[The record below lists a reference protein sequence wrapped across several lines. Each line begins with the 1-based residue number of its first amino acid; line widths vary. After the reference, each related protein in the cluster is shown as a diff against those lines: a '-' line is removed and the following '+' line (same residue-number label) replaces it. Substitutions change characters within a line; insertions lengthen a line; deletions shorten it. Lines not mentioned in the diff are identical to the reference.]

1 MNKQQLAKKIWE
13 SANKMRSKIE
23 ASEYKDYILG
33 FIFYK
38 FLSDREEDFLLKNDF
53 AEEDIKSVNEEDA
66 EVVEFVQSGLGYFIS
81 YENLFSTWISEGHD
95 FDIANVRDA
104 LSAFSRLIGT
114 NYKRV
119 FDGIFQTLETGLSN
133 LGSTAKEQSKAV
145 RDLLYLI
152 KDIPMDDK
160 QDYDVL
166 GFIYEYLISN
176 FAANAGKKAGEFY
189 TPHEVS
195 LLMSE
200 IIAEHLKDRTEI
212 KIYDPCSGS
221 GSLLI
226 NIGKSV
232 SKHMDSKD
240 NIKYYAQE
248 LKKNTYNLTR
258 MNLVMRG
265 ILPDNIKVRNGDTL
279 EEDWPDFEDSDPIGT
294 YEPLY
299 VDAVTSNPPYSQK
312 WDPTDKGNDSRYAD
326 YGTAPKGK
334 ADYAFLLHD
343 LYHIKPDG
351 IMTIVLP
358 HGVLF
363 RGGEEGTIRKNLI
376 EKNKIDTIIGLP
388 SNIFFGTGIP
398 TIIMVLKQK
407 RNNTD
412 TLIIDASKGFIKEGK
427 NNKLRACDIRK
438 ITDAI
443 KNRKD
448 IDKYCKVVSRDEI
461 RANDYN
467 LNIPRYVDSSE
478 KTESYDIYASMFGG
492 IPNSE
497 IKDYEDYW
505 NAFPSLKDE
514 LFQSNNEP
522 YSTLKSDNVRNI
534 IKNNQDVK
542 YFVNEYKNAFNGFG
556 GYLKTLLI
564 DDAENLNVAKTE
576 EIISNNIFD
585 RLKNISLINQYE
597 AYQYL
602 NDEWNT
608 ISGDIEIIQTEGIDA
623 AKVVDPNLVIKKKKE
638 KEVEVQE
645 GWIGHLLPFDLIQ
658 SKYLLKEKRELI
670 DKENQVSEID
680 SEINDI
686 IENLTDEEKE
696 MEFYDDEC
704 NKIVDKLIKQFIKDT
719 DVELETREKL
729 RNYSSLVTKKK
740 ELNKALKSEIA
751 ELELN
756 TKSTIENLTYEQID
770 DSLNSKWIEPLMQSI
785 NSLPIKLLNDFES
798 KIDLLSKKYETTY
811 SDLEE
816 EISKTEKSLISM
828 LNDLEGNDYDML
840 GLDEFKMLLGGK

>member
-1 MNKQQLAKKIWE
+1 
-13 SANKMRSKIE
+13 
-23 ASEYKDYILG
+23 
-33 FIFYK
+33 
-38 FLSDREEDFLLKNDF
+38 
-53 AEEDIKSVNEEDA
+53 
-66 EVVEFVQSGLGYFIS
+66 
-81 YENLFSTWISEGHD
+81 
-95 FDIANVRDA
+95 
-104 LSAFSRLIGT
+104 
-114 NYKRV
+114 
-119 FDGIFQTLETGLSN
+119 
-133 LGSTAKEQSKAV
+133 
-145 RDLLYLI
+145 
-152 KDIPMDDK
+152 
-160 QDYDVL
+160 
-166 GFIYEYLISN
+166 
-176 FAANAGKKAGEFY
+176 
-189 TPHEVS
+189 
-195 LLMSE
+195 
-200 IIAEHLKDRTEI
+200 
-212 KIYDPCSGS
+212 
-221 GSLLI
+221 
-226 NIGKSV
+226 
-232 SKHMDSKD
+232 
-240 NIKYYAQE
+240 
-248 LKKNTYNLTR
+248 
-258 MNLVMRG
+258 
-265 ILPDNIKVRNGDTL
+265 
-279 EEDWPDFEDSDPIGT
+279 
-294 YEPLY
+294 
-299 VDAVTSNPPYSQK
+299 
-312 WDPTDKGNDSRYAD
+312 
-326 YGTAPKGK
+326 
-334 ADYAFLLHD
+334 
-343 LYHIKPDG
+343 
-351 IMTIVLP
+351 MTIVLP

-388 SNIFFGTGIP
+388 ANIFFGTGIP

-542 YFVNEYKNAFNGFG
+542 YFVNEYKNAFNGFEE
-556 GYLKTLLI
+556 YLKTLLI
-564 DDAENLNVAKTE
+564 DDAENLNISKTE

-638 KEVEVQE
+638 KEVEVRE

-696 MEFYDDEC
+696 MEFYDDEG

-816 EISKTEKSLISM
+816 EISITEKSLISM
-828 LNDLEGNDYDML
+828 LNDLEGNDFDML
-840 GLDEFKMLLGGK
+840 GLDEFKTLLGGK

>member
-1 MNKQQLAKKIWE
+1 
-13 SANKMRSKIE
+13 
-23 ASEYKDYILG
+23 
-33 FIFYK
+33 
-38 FLSDREEDFLLKNDF
+38 
-53 AEEDIKSVNEEDA
+53 
-66 EVVEFVQSGLGYFIS
+66 
-81 YENLFSTWISEGHD
+81 
-95 FDIANVRDA
+95 
-104 LSAFSRLIGT
+104 
-114 NYKRV
+114 
-119 FDGIFQTLETGLSN
+119 
-133 LGSTAKEQSKAV
+133 
-145 RDLLYLI
+145 
-152 KDIPMDDK
+152 
-160 QDYDVL
+160 
-166 GFIYEYLISN
+166 
-176 FAANAGKKAGEFY
+176 
-189 TPHEVS
+189 
-195 LLMSE
+195 
-200 IIAEHLKDRTEI
+200 
-212 KIYDPCSGS
+212 
-221 GSLLI
+221 
-226 NIGKSV
+226 
-232 SKHMDSKD
+232 
-240 NIKYYAQE
+240 
-248 LKKNTYNLTR
+248 
-258 MNLVMRG
+258 
-265 ILPDNIKVRNGDTL
+265 
-279 EEDWPDFEDSDPIGT
+279 
-294 YEPLY
+294 
-299 VDAVTSNPPYSQK
+299 
-312 WDPTDKGNDSRYAD
+312 
-326 YGTAPKGK
+326 
-334 ADYAFLLHD
+334 
-343 LYHIKPDG
+343 
-351 IMTIVLP
+351 
-358 HGVLF
+358 
-363 RGGEEGTIRKNLI
+363 
-376 EKNKIDTIIGLP
+376 
-388 SNIFFGTGIP
+388 
-398 TIIMVLKQK
+398 MVLKQK

-497 IKDYEDYW
+497 IKDYENFW

-522 YSTLKSDNVRNI
+522 YSTLKSDNVKNI
-534 IKNNQDVK
+534 IKNNQDVQH
-542 YFVNEYKNAFNGFG
+542 FVNEYKNAFNGFEI
-556 GYLKTLLI
+556 YLKTLLI
-564 DDAENLNVAKTE
+564 DDANNLNIAKTE
-576 EIISNNIFD
+576 EIISNEIFN
-585 RLKNISLINQYE
+585 RLKNIPLINQYE

-602 NDEWNT
+602 NDEWNM

-623 AKVVDPNLVIKKKKE
+623 AKVVDPNMVLKKKKE

-658 SKYLLKEKRELI
+658 SKYLLKEKKELI

-696 MEFYDDEC
+696 MEFYDDEG

-729 RNYSSLVTKKK
+729 RNYSSLVSEKK

-756 TKSTIENLTYEQID
+756 TKSTIENLTYEQVN

-828 LNDLEGNDYDML
+828 LNDLEGNDFDML
-840 GLDEFKMLLGGK
+840 GLDEFKTLLGGK